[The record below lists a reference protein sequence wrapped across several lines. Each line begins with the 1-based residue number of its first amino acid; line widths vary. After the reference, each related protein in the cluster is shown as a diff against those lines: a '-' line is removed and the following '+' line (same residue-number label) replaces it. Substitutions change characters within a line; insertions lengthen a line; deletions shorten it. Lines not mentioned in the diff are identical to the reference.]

1 MRIAVTGGSGFIG
14 SHVVDRLKAA
24 GHDVVVID
32 RRVRPHRGDVG
43 FEDIDILDLSSV
55 IRATE
60 GCDVAFHLAAVSNV
74 NEAFKYPV
82 YAVELNIVGTT
93 HVLEA
98 ARIHKMKRVL
108 FASTVWVYTGSRTD
122 GPLTEDTPFY
132 IPDAGHIYTTGKIA
146 SEMIIHN
153 YANLYRQ
160 PFTILR
166 YGIPYGPRMRDEMLI
181 PVFVRKAV
189 AGEPLTVHG
198 DGKQY
203 RNFLYIDDLAEAHLL
218 ALRPEAENQV
228 YNLEGPTPVSVRE
241 VAESIRRILGESVRI
256 ETLPARPGDYAGKV
270 ASSEKARREL
280 GWTAKVPFEEGMRR
294 YVAWYRERQAGT
306 RAPPGGA

>member
-1 MRIAVTGGSGFIG
+1 MRVAVTGGSGFIG
-14 SHVVDRLKAA
+14 SHVVDHLKAA

-32 RRVRPHRGDVG
+32 HRVRPHRGDVR
-43 FEDIDILDLSSV
+43 FEDVDILDLASV
-55 IRATE
+55 IRASE
-60 GCDVAFHLAAVSNV
+60 GCDVAYHLAAVSNV

-82 YAVELNIVGTT
+82 HAVELNIVGTT

-98 ARIHKMKRVL
+98 ARQHKMKRVI
-108 FASTVWVYTGSRTD
+108 FASTVWVYTGSRAD
-122 GPLTEDTPFY
+122 GPLTEDTPFF

-166 YGIPYGPRMRDEMLI
+166 YGIPYGPRMREEMLI
-181 PVFVRKAV
+181 PVFVRKAL

-228 YNLEGPTPVSVRE
+228 YNLEGPWAVSVRD
-241 VAESIRRILGESVRI
+241 VAETIRRVLGESVRI

-270 ASSEKARREL
+270 ASSAKAAREL
-280 GWTAKVPFEEGMRR
+280 GWAPKVKFEEGMRR
-294 YVAWYRERQAGT
+294 YIAWRREHAAG
-306 RAPPGGA
+306 RPRPQGG